1 MKRCI
6 EVIRARTNNLKGI
19 SCRIP
24 HGQLTVITGV
34 SGSGKS
40 SLAFDTLYAEGQR
53 RYVESL
59 STYAR
64 QFIERM
70 QRPDVDMINNIP
82 PAIAL
87 EQKNKVKNARS
98 TIGTA
103 TEINDYLRL
112 LYAKI
117 GKTICPD
124 CQREVNRATPQSA
137 TDELMRLA
145 HGTRLYIL
153 APVTVGKRSNLS
165 AVQAEMARAGFTR
178 LLVDGSVQEFS
189 EVPPKRLARAKTL
202 LVVIDRLAVSPAVR
216 SRVNDSLE
224 VAFQAGKGTVEIYTT
239 EGRRY
244 QFHSGFVCNGCNR
257 AFKEPE
263 PQLFSFYNPLGA
275 CPTCQGFGRIIGLDL
290 DKVIPNPRLSLNE
303 RPVAAWNTPAYGEMY
318 DYMAESTRRY
328 GIPWD
333 VPFEQL
339 SNRHRD
345 IVIKGRGDFC
355 GIQGFFDWLESKR
368 YKVHVRVM
376 LARFRGYSPCPDCGG
391 TRLVPEALN
400 VFVQGR
406 TIADLWATSIK
417 DLRPFFDEFPLNR
430 EDAEAAG
437 RIVQEIQSRLR
448 YLDNVGLGYLTLDRQ
463 TRTLSGGEA
472 QRINLA
478 TALGSALTDTL
489 YVLDEPT
496 VGLHAR
502 DTSRL
507 LRILKS
513 LQRNGNAVVV
523 VEHDLDII
531 RGADRVIDLGPR
543 AGEHGGEVVFE
554 GELKQLKRCS
564 RSQTAV
570 WLDGAFRRAL
580 PNRYREPQGFL
591 LVKGARQNN
600 LKGIDVRIPLG
611 VFACVTGVSG
621 SGKSTLVQDVL
632 YAGYKKLRGEGTL
645 DVGKHDSLG
654 GVEQIDDMILV
665 DQAPI
670 GRSIRSNPVTYS
682 KAYDEI
688 RQLME
693 QTVDARREGVRARD
707 FSFNVP
713 GGRCEACEGTG
724 VTTVDMHFLADVTVV
739 CDRCNGKRFKEHMLA
754 VHYRGKSVVDILDMT
769 VNEALEFFADK
780 PRVLRAL
787 DPLAQVGLGYLQLG
801 QSTATLSGGEAQRL
815 KLASYLTTTRRV
827 GHCLM
832 LFDEPTTGLHPAD
845 LQVLISVLEKMI
857 TRGYSLL
864 VIEHNLDLIGH
875 ADYIID
881 LGPEGGEEGG
891 RVVVE
896 GPIPAI
902 LECPRSHTG
911 RFLKSRFTQ
920 NSAIARRLA

>member
-1 MKRCI
+1 MTVKKQGIIMRCI
-6 EVIRARTNNLKGI
+6 EIIRARTNNLKGI

-112 LYAKI
+112 LFAKV
-117 GKTICPD
+117 GKTICSA
-124 CQREVNRATPQSA
+124 CGREVKKATPQSA
-137 TDELMRLA
+137 TDELMSAADGR
-145 HGTRLYIL
+145 RLYVL
-153 APVTVGKRSNLS
+153 APVNVEKLSNL
-165 AVQAEMARAGFTR
+165 AAIQTEMARAGFTR
-178 LLVDGSVQEFS
+178 LFIDGSAKDFG
-189 EVPPKRLARAKTL
+189 EVPQTHFRGGKTL
-202 LVVIDRLAVSPAVR
+202 LVVIDRLAVSPSVR
-216 SRVNDSLE
+216 GRLNDSLE
-224 VAFQAGKGTVEIYTT
+224 MAFRVGKGSVEVRTT
-239 EGRRY
+239 EGECY
-244 QFHSGFVCNGCNR
+244 KFYAGFVCSGCGR
-257 AFKEPE
+257 SFKEPE
-263 PQLFSFYNPLGA
+263 PHLFSFYSPLGA

-303 RPVAAWNTPAYGEMY
+303 RPIVAWNTPAYSEMY
-318 DYMAESTRRY
+318 DYMEESTRRY

-333 VPFEQL
+333 LALERL
-339 SNRHRD
+339 SKRHRD
-345 IVIKGRGDFC
+345 IIIEGRGDFC
-355 GIQGFFDWLESKR
+355 GVKGFFNWLESKR

-391 TRLVPEALN
+391 ARLVPEALN
-400 VFVQGR
+400 VFVHGR
-406 TIADLWATSIK
+406 TIADLCAMSIK
-417 DLRPFFDEFPLNR
+417 ELRPFFDELGLTKQ
-430 EDAEAAG
+430 EAEAAE
-437 RIVQEIQSRLR
+437 RIVEEIRSRLR
-448 YLDNVGLGYLTLDRQ
+448 YLDDVGLGYLTLDRQ

-496 VGLHAR
+496 VGLHPR
-502 DTSRL
+502 DTNRL

-531 RGADRVIDLGPR
+531 RGADRIIDLGPQ

-554 GELKQLKRCS
+554 GSLEQLTQCS
-564 RSQTAV
+564 RSQTAA
-570 WLDGAFRRAL
+570 WLDGAFRKAA
-580 PNRYREPQGFL
+580 PEHYREPRRFL
-591 LVKGARQNN
+591 LIKGARHNN

-632 YAGYKKLRGEGTL
+632 YAGYKRLRGQSTL
-645 DVGKHDSLG
+645 DVGKHDALL

-670 GRSIRSNPVTYS
+670 GRSIRSNPVTYI

-688 RQLME
+688 RQLLE
-693 QTVDARREGVRARD
+693 KTLDARREGIRARD

-724 VTTVDMHFLADVTVV
+724 LTTVDMHFLADVTVMCDV
-739 CDRCNGKRFKEHMLA
+739 CDGKRFQDRILG
-754 VHYRGKSVVDILDMT
+754 VRYKSKNIVDILNMT
-769 VNEALEFFADK
+769 INEALSFFSDR
-780 PRVLRAL
+780 PRVISAL
-787 DPLAQVGLGYLQLG
+787 EPLAHVGLGYLRLG

-815 KLASYLTTTRRV
+815 KLASYLATT
-827 GHCLM
+827 GKIGNCLM

-845 LQVLISVLEKMI
+845 LQVLISVLKKMI
-857 TRGYSLL
+857 ERGYSVL
-864 VIEHNLDLIGH
+864 VIEHNLELISH

-881 LGPEGGEEGG
+881 LGPEGGEQGG
-891 RVVVE
+891 RVVAE
-896 GPIPAI
+896 GPLPTI
-902 LECPRSHTG
+902 LACPQSYTG
-911 RFLKSRFTQ
+911 RYLRSRF
-920 NSAIARRLA
+920 A

>member
-1 MKRCI
+1 MCYI
-6 EVIRARTNNLKGI
+6 EVVRARTNNLKGI
-19 SCRIP
+19 SCTIP

-112 LYAKI
+112 LFAKL

-124 CQREVNRATPQSA
+124 CRREVNKTTPQSA
-137 TDELMRLA
+137 TDVLMQLA
-145 HGTRLYIL
+145 RGTRLFVL
-153 APVTVGKRSNLS
+153 APVIVEKRSNLRS
-165 AVQAEMARAGFTR
+165 VQAEMARAGFTR
-178 LLVDGSVQEFS
+178 LFVDGSVQEFS
-189 EVPPKRLARAKTL
+189 EVPLRRLRRARTL
-202 LVVIDRLAVSPAVR
+202 LVVIDRLAVSSSVR
-216 SRVNDSLE
+216 SRLNDSLE
-224 VAFQAGKGTVEIYTT
+224 MAFRVGRGSVEIRTT
-239 EGRRY
+239 EGERY
-244 QFHSGFVCNGCNR
+244 QFHAGFICNGCGQ

-263 PQLFSFYNPLGA
+263 PQLLSFYNPLGA

-290 DKVIPNPRLSLNE
+290 DKVIPNTRLSLNG
-303 RPVAAWNTPAYGEMY
+303 RPIMAWNTPAYSEMY

-333 VPFEQL
+333 VPLDQL
-339 SNRHRD
+339 SKRHRE
-345 IVIKGRGDFC
+345 IIIKGRGDFC
-355 GIQGFFDWLESKR
+355 GVKGFFDWLESKR

-376 LARFRGYSPCPDCGG
+376 LARFRGYSSCPDCRG

-406 TIADLWATSIK
+406 TIADLWTMSIK
-417 DLRPFFDEFPLNR
+417 ELRPFFDEFPLSR
-430 EDAEAAG
+430 QDTEAVG
-437 RIVQEIQSRLR
+437 RLVQEIRSRLR
-448 YLDNVGLGYLTLDRQ
+448 YLNDVGLGYLTLDRQ

-496 VGLHAR
+496 VGLHPR
-502 DTSRL
+502 DTRRL

-531 RGADRVIDLGPR
+531 RGADRIIDLGPQ

-554 GELKQLKRCS
+554 GPFEQLKRCG
-564 RSQTAV
+564 RSQTAE
-570 WLDGAFRRAL
+570 WLDGAFRRPL
-580 PNRYREPQGFL
+580 PDRYREPKGSL
-591 LVKGARQNN
+591 VVKGARQNN

-611 VFACVTGVSG
+611 VLACVTGVSG

-632 YAGYKKLRGEGTL
+632 YAGYKKLRGGSTL
-645 DVGKHDSLG
+645 DVGKHDALI

-665 DQAPI
+665 DQTPI

-693 QTVDARREGVRARD
+693 QTVTARREGVRARD

-724 VTTVDMHFLADVTVV
+724 ITTVDMHFLADVTVV
-739 CDRCNGKRFKEHMLA
+739 CDTCNGKRFQDRILA
-754 VHYRGKSVVDILDMT
+754 VRYKGKSIVDILNMT
-769 VNEALEFFADK
+769 VSEALEFFSDK
-780 PRVLRAL
+780 PRLVRAL
-787 DPLAQVGLGYLQLG
+787 DPLAQVGLGYLRLG

-815 KLASYLTTTRRV
+815 KLASYLTTTRRT
-827 GHCLM
+827 GRCLM

-857 TRGYSLL
+857 NRGYSVL
-864 VIEHNLDLIGH
+864 VIEHNLELISH

-881 LGPEGGEEGG
+881 LGPEGGEAGG
-891 RVVVE
+891 RVVAQ

-902 LECPRSHTG
+902 LACPRSHTG
-911 RFLKSRFTQ
+911 RYLRSRFT
-920 NSAIARRLA
+920 

>member
-1 MKRCI
+1 MMCYI
-6 EVIRARTNNLKGI
+6 EVVRARTNNLKGI
-19 SCRIP
+19 SCTIP

-112 LYAKI
+112 LFAKL

-124 CQREVNRATPQSA
+124 CRREVNKTTPQSA
-137 TDELMRLA
+137 TDVLMQLA
-145 HGTRLYIL
+145 RGTRLFVL
-153 APVTVGKRSNLS
+153 APVIVEKRSNLRS
-165 AVQAEMARAGFTR
+165 VQAEMARAGFTR
-178 LLVDGSVQEFS
+178 LFVDGSVQEFS
-189 EVPPKRLARAKTL
+189 EVPLRRLRRARTL
-202 LVVIDRLAVSPAVR
+202 LVVIDRLAVSSSVR
-216 SRVNDSLE
+216 SRLNDSLE
-224 VAFQAGKGTVEIYTT
+224 MAFRVGRGSVEIRTT
-239 EGRRY
+239 EGERY
-244 QFHSGFVCNGCNR
+244 QFHAGFICNGCGQ

-263 PQLFSFYNPLGA
+263 PQLLSFYNPLGA

-290 DKVIPNPRLSLNE
+290 DKVIPNTRLSLNG
-303 RPVAAWNTPAYGEMY
+303 RPIMAWNTPAYSEMY

-333 VPFEQL
+333 VPLDQL
-339 SNRHRD
+339 SKRHRE
-345 IVIKGRGDFC
+345 IIIKGRGDFC
-355 GIQGFFDWLESKR
+355 GVKGFFDWLESKR

-376 LARFRGYSPCPDCGG
+376 LARFRGYSSCPDCRG

-406 TIADLWATSIK
+406 TIADLWTMSIK
-417 DLRPFFDEFPLNR
+417 ELRPFFDEFPLSR
-430 EDAEAAG
+430 QDTEAVG
-437 RIVQEIQSRLR
+437 RLVQEIRSRLR
-448 YLDNVGLGYLTLDRQ
+448 YLNDVGLGYLTLDRQ

-496 VGLHAR
+496 VGLHPR
-502 DTSRL
+502 DTRRL

-531 RGADRVIDLGPR
+531 RGADRIIDLGPQ

-554 GELKQLKRCS
+554 GPFEQLKRCG
-564 RSQTAV
+564 RSQTAE
-570 WLDGAFRRAL
+570 WLDGAFRRPL
-580 PNRYREPQGFL
+580 PDRYREPKGSL
-591 LVKGARQNN
+591 VVKGARQNN

-611 VFACVTGVSG
+611 VLACVTGVSG

-632 YAGYKKLRGEGTL
+632 YAGYKKLRGGSTL
-645 DVGKHDSLG
+645 DVGKHDALI

-665 DQAPI
+665 DQTPI

-693 QTVDARREGVRARD
+693 QTVTARREGVRARD

-724 VTTVDMHFLADVTVV
+724 ITTVDMHFLADVTVV
-739 CDRCNGKRFKEHMLA
+739 CDTCNGKRFQDRILA
-754 VHYRGKSVVDILDMT
+754 VRYKGKSIVDILNMT
-769 VNEALEFFADK
+769 VSEALEFFSDK
-780 PRVLRAL
+780 PRLVRAL
-787 DPLAQVGLGYLQLG
+787 DPLAQVGLGYLRLG

-815 KLASYLTTTRRV
+815 KLASYLTTTRRT
-827 GHCLM
+827 GRCLM

-857 TRGYSLL
+857 NRGYSVL
-864 VIEHNLDLIGH
+864 VIEHNLELISH

-881 LGPEGGEEGG
+881 LGPEGGEAGG
-891 RVVVE
+891 RVVAQ

-902 LECPRSHTG
+902 LACPRSHTG
-911 RFLKSRFTQ
+911 RYLRSRFT
-920 NSAIARRLA
+920 

>member
-1 MKRCI
+1 MRCI
-6 EVIRARTNNLKGI
+6 EVVRARTNNLKGI
-19 SCRIP
+19 SCKIP
-24 HGQLTVITGV
+24 HGRLTVITGV

-112 LYAKI
+112 LFAKI

-124 CQREVNRATPQSA
+124 CRREVSKATPESA
-137 TDELMRLA
+137 TDVLMQLA
-145 HGTRLYIL
+145 RGTRLYVL
-153 APVTVGKRSNLS
+153 APVIVGKRSNLRS
-165 AVQAEMARAGFTR
+165 VQAEMARAGFTR
-178 LLVDGSVQEFS
+178 LFVDGLVQEFS
-189 EVPPKRLARAKTL
+189 EVPPKRLRRAKSL
-202 LVVIDRLAVSPAVR
+202 LVVIDRLAVSSSVR
-216 SRVNDSLE
+216 SRLNDSLE
-224 VAFQAGKGTVEIYTT
+224 MAFRVGKGSVEIRTT
-239 EGRRY
+239 EDERY
-244 QFHSGFVCNGCNR
+244 QFHAGFVCSGCGR
-257 AFKEPE
+257 VFKEPE

-275 CPTCQGFGRIIGLDL
+275 CPSCQGFGRIIGLDL
-290 DKVIPNPRLSLNE
+290 DRVIPNTRLSLND
-303 RPVAAWNTPAYGEMY
+303 RPIVAWNTPAYSEMY

-339 SNRHRD
+339 NKRHRE
-345 IVIKGRGDFC
+345 IIIKGRGDFC
-355 GIQGFFDWLESKR
+355 GINGFFDWLESKR

-376 LARFRGYSPCPDCGG
+376 LARFRGYSSCPDCGG

-406 TIADLWATSIK
+406 AIADLWAMSIK
-417 DLRPFFDEFPLNR
+417 DLRPFFDELPLSR
-430 EDAEAAG
+430 QDAEAVG
-437 RIVQEIQSRLR
+437 RIVQEIRSRLR
-448 YLDNVGLGYLTLDRQ
+448 YLDDVGLGYLTLDRQ
-463 TRTLSGGEA
+463 TRTLSGGET

-496 VGLHAR
+496 VGLHPR
-502 DTSRL
+502 DTRRL
-507 LRILKS
+507 LRILKA
-513 LQRNGNAVVV
+513 LQRNDNAVVV

-531 RGADRVIDLGPR
+531 RGADRIIDLGPQ

-554 GELKQLKRCS
+554 GPFEQLKTCT
-564 RSQTAV
+564 RSQTAE
-570 WLDGAFRRAL
+570 WLDGAFRRLL
-580 PNRYREPQGFL
+580 PDRHREPKGSL
-591 LVKGARQNN
+591 VVKGARQNN
-600 LKGIDVRIPLG
+600 LKGIDVSIPLG
-611 VFACVTGVSG
+611 VLACVTGVSG

-632 YAGYKKLRGEGTL
+632 YAGYKKLRGESTL
-645 DVGKHDSLG
+645 DVGKHDALIG
-654 GVEQIDDMILV
+654 MEQIDDMILV
-665 DQAPI
+665 DQTPI

-688 RQLME
+688 RRLME
-693 QTVDARREGVRARD
+693 QTVGARREGVRARD

-724 VTTVDMHFLADVTVV
+724 ITTVDMHFLADVTVV
-739 CDRCNGKRFKEHMLA
+739 CDTCNGKRFQDRILEVRYK
-754 VHYRGKSVVDILDMT
+754 GKSIVDILNMT
-769 VNEALEFFADK
+769 VSEALGFFSDK
-780 PRVLRAL
+780 PRLARAL
-787 DPLAQVGLGYLQLG
+787 DPLAQVGLGYLRLG

-815 KLASYLTTTRRV
+815 KLASYLTTSRRI
-827 GHCLM
+827 GRCLM

-845 LQVLISVLEKMI
+845 LQVLISVFEKMI
-857 TRGYSLL
+857 NRGYSVL
-864 VIEHNLDLIGH
+864 VIEHNLELISH

-881 LGPEGGEEGG
+881 LGPEGGEAGG
-891 RVVVE
+891 RVVAQ
-896 GPIPAI
+896 GPIPVI
-902 LECPRSHTG
+902 LACPRSHTG
-911 RFLKSRFTQ
+911 RYLRSRFT
-920 NSAIARRLA
+920 